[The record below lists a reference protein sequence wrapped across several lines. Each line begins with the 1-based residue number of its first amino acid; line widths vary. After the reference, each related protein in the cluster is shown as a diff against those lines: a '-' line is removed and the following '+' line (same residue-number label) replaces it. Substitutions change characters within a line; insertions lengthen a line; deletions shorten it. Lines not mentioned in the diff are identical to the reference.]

1 MVMSFF
7 RSDEGGISQI
17 ESQVQ
22 RMIAD
27 ARHTFDLEL
36 DRRETTDLG
45 PNFQPHEARFEEA
58 AGDRGYALPATFENP
73 GESLLKALDELGYG
87 GGEDGG

>member
-27 ARHTFDLEL
+27 ARHTFDL
-36 DRRETTDLG
+36 
-45 PNFQPHEARFEEA
+45 
-58 AGDRGYALPATFENP
+58 
-73 GESLLKALDELGYG
+73 SLIHI
-87 GGEDGG
+87 